1 MRHAAA
7 CCSLLWLPVLLG
19 CASPAPAPVDQTLR
33 CKQPEAGKAASGP
46 AWVTLGYGTGAEPIP
61 LNAVLFTNNQLA
73 ENVAV
78 QSLTSSR
85 TPGGTV
91 QVVARLLNCSEQA
104 VMIRARTAFLGRSGP
119 PAEAVSAWQPVA
131 MPGKASTLY
140 SESSLR
146 GEGVESFL
154 IEIGPMP

>member
-1 MRHAAA
+1 MHRFLASG
-7 CCSLLWLPVLLG
+7 SLLLLPALFG
-19 CASPAPAPVDQTLR
+19 CAAPPPAPVDQTLR
-33 CKQPEAGKAASGP
+33 CRPPETGKASSGP

-91 QVVARLLNCSEQA
+91 QVTARLLNCSEQA
-104 VMIRARTAFLGRSGP
+104 VMVRARTAFLGRSGP

-131 MPGKASTLY
+131 LPGKASTLY
-140 SESSLR
+140 TESSLR

-154 IEIGPMP
+154 IEIGPLQ